1 MDFISNMFDGFE
13 QDRLKKEKIIEDSK
27 EEVTYLRGKVDNI
40 TAETDRQKQYSRIHG
55 IPENNEKTDAL
66 PI

>member
-13 QDRLKKEKIIEDSK
+13 RDRMKKEKIIEDSK

>member
-13 QDRLKKEKIIEDSK
+13 RDRLKKEKIIEDSK
-27 EEVTYLRGKVDNI
+27 EELTYLRGKVDNK
-40 TAETDRQKQYSRIHG
+40 TVETDRQKQYSRIHG
-55 IPENNEKTDAL
+55 IPENNEKTDPL

>member
-13 QDRLKKEKIIEDSK
+13 CDRLKKEKIIEDSK
-27 EEVTYLRGKVDNI
+27 EEVTYRRGKVDNI
-40 TAETDRQKQYSRIHG
+40 TVETERQKQYSRIHG